1 MDSAETAAGAAA
13 NGGSKRDEL
22 LSFTLIAVFLGPAVT
37 VVAAGGWGFM
47 IWMQQLIFGPPAS

>member
-1 MDSAETAAGAAA
+1 MDSEKTATGAAG
-13 NGGSKRDEL
+13 NGGGKRDEL

-37 VVAAGGWGFM
+37 VVVAGGWGFL